1 MVVPCRATGYVRR
14 PPGCPPSSHGARCK
28 PRAAWA
34 TCATPCA
41 TTAARPRSHAHS
53 GAHGGSRRVPR
64 SRAGA
69 PRGHLA
75 HARQRQPR
83 GHRAR
88 RLRPEGEAARTIIR
102 RAGAAHAAAGAGALQ
117 GDHNGRGGRHA
128 PCCARPARGARATR
142 GPRGARRT
150 CCAAA
155 RASGTRLAAR
165 FMSKRP
171 PTLESTIGVFLVA
184 LGALCVAAR
193 AAVRA
198 PWCFQGAS
206 GAQTRARAAA
216 GPCAARAARAR
227 GRRGY
232 FTARRARFL
241 RRARRP
247 VRHENEMRNESCGLR
262 DLRARARPAACLLL
276 LRCALARR
284 GVR

>member
-1 MVVPCRATGYVRR
+1 MVLGASRGLHGRPARR
-14 PPGCPPSSHGARCK
+14 R
-28 PRAAWA
+28 
-34 TCATPCA
+34 
-41 TTAARPRSHAHS
+41 ARPRQRDLDPTVTS

-142 GPRGARRT
+142 GPRGARRAW
-150 CCAAA
+150 CAAA
-155 RASGTRLAAR
+155 RASGARLAAR

-184 LGALCVAAR
+184 LGALLRGSSGSCAR
-193 AAVRA
+193 PVVLPGRERRA
-198 PWCFQGAS
+198 D
-206 GAQTRARAAA
+206 T
-216 GPCAARAARAR
+216 GPRGGWTVCGAR
-227 GRRGY
+227 GARTGQKGLFYRPAGAI
-232 FTARRARFL
+232 FTAR
-241 RRARRP
+241 P
-247 VRHENEMRNESCGLR
+247 
-262 DLRARARPAACLLL
+262 PACTT
-276 LRCALARR
+276 
-284 GVR
+284 